1 MKNRTQYCIK
11 AVCHKTN
18 SYWLKITIVVIEFL
32 SSYIYFCYSIVLLRN
47 TRLLKIWRH
56 YPICKWGTAEAC
68 FSCKMTDR
76 ILPTSF
82 DGVLPVLGLK
92 SHNFATRSHS
102 VPGDISW
109 VVDRNSCSALSD
121 AERLAACSFVSCKQG
136 HNQKVAKKH
145 FFVINHIYS

>member
-1 MKNRTQYCIK
+1 MSKWTSI
-11 AVCHKTN
+11 A
-18 SYWLKITIVVIEFL
+18 LFI
-32 SSYIYFCYSIVLLRN
+32 CYSIVLLRN
-47 TRLLKIWRH
+47 TVLLETQGH
-56 YPICKWGTAEAC
+56 YPMFKWGTADAC

-92 SHNFATRSHS
+92 SHNFATLSHS

-121 AERLAACSFVSCKQG
+121 AERFAACNFVSW
-136 HNQKVAKKH
+136 KK
-145 FFVINHIYS
+145 F